1 MEASRRRHPHIFLA
15 AAILITATLA
25 PEKPA
30 RAQDGAGEWTF
41 DDILT
46 AESAGAYEISPDGN
60 WVVWVKSTMDEDRGR
75 RVSNLFLSSPTSDVE
90 IQLTRGNY
98 SHSSPRWTPSGE
110 LISFMSS
117 RPLPDKE
124 GDAASSQLWLINP
137 SGGEPWPLTSFE
149 RGIRSYD
156 WKDDDT
162 IVFSAQED
170 PTLYERETK
179 RREDTSRVVD
189 DAEHAPPVR
198 LFSLSVKDKKVTR
211 LTDNEDWIRS
221 FELSPDGTRAVA
233 VHGRSLSYGYD
244 GRVPPVTYLWNLEI
258 GAGREIFDGTRIIPG
273 NVQWAKDGS
282 GFYLV
287 NDSTTHPRY
296 RTATI
301 NVLMY
306 YDLAGGDA
314 TLVNLDWDRGLGF
327 GYAVTSD
334 GFVALLENGVHLTPA
349 RYTRRGDGWR
359 QALIEG
365 THVGNIWG
373 FELGADERTLVYSH
387 STANTPAQLY
397 RAQLRGSRIR
407 NEVQLTN
414 LNASFTDKQKPRVEI
429 VHWVGARNEAV
440 EGLLYY
446 PLDYEEGRR
455 YPLMLVIHGGPAG
468 ADRDSW
474 NMSYTRPMVLLN
486 QRGAFVLRANYHGSS
501 SYGLD
506 WVESIC
512 CGNYYS
518 LEIPDLENGVDYL
531 IDRGLVDPDK
541 LGTMGWSNGAIL
553 SIELTT
559 RNPRYKVAST
569 GAGDVEWISDWAN
582 VDFGQTFDDYYFG
595 AVPYEDPQRYIELS
609 PFFRMEDVQT
619 PTIIYFGTEDRNV
632 PTDQGWSH
640 FRALQQIGRVPV
652 KFILFPG
659 EAHGIRK
666 LAHQRRKMEEDFAW
680 FDMYLFGT
688 HEPKNEA
695 FNDDS
700 PLAEAL
706 KRADIA
712 RSEGRYGISQHG
724 TLIPE
729 LVWYKGRGIGRFEIT
744 RAQYGEFDRSYQ
756 YEPGTENYPAS
767 GITFG
772 AATAYVEWL
781 SDHTG
786 EPYRL
791 GTAEE
796 MKSIYGSASGKE
808 NTLDYWAGY
817 KPNPDDAAL
826 LAETIAELP
835 GVAPL
840 LKAVGS
846 FPGRGEDVL
855 IFDLGGNVAEWVVG
869 TDGEGE
875 LLGGSADLPADAKA
889 RGARAAEGY
898 RGFRVVRGGTSQ

>member
-1 MEASRRRHPHIFLA
+1 VG
-15 AAILITATLA
+15 
-25 PEKPA
+25 
-30 RAQDGAGEWTF
+30 RAQDEAGEWTF
-41 DDILT
+41 DDILFE
-46 AESAGAYEISPDGN
+46 ESAGQYEISPDGE
-60 WVVWVKSTMDEDRGR
+60 WVVWVKSTMDKDKGR
-75 RVSNLFLSSPTSDVE
+75 RVSNLYLSSLTSDVE
-90 IQLTRGNY
+90 IQLTRGNH
-98 SHSSPRWTPSGE
+98 SHSSPRWTPSGA

-117 RPLPDKE
+117 RPLPEEE

-137 SGGEPWPLTSFE
+137 EGGEPWPLTSFE
-149 RGIRSYD
+149 RGIRSYE
-156 WKDDDT
+156 WRDDDT
-162 IVFSAQED
+162 LIFSAQED
-170 PTLYERETK
+170 PTLYERQME

-189 DAEHAPPVR
+189 DAEHTPPVR
-198 LFSLSVKDKKVTR
+198 LFAFAVKEEKVTR

-221 FELSPDGTRAVA
+221 FELSPDGRQAVV
-233 VHGRSLSYGYD
+233 VHGRSLSYRYD
-244 GRVPPVTYLWNLEI
+244 QRVWPVTYLWDLES
-258 GAGREIFDGTRIIPG
+258 GAGRQIFDGSRIIPG
-273 NVQWAKDGS
+273 DVQWANDGS

-296 RTATI
+296 RNATI

-306 YDLAGGDA
+306 YDLAAGDA
-314 TLVNLDWDRGLGF
+314 RLVDLDWDRGLGF
-327 GYAVTSD
+327 DYTVTSD

-349 RYTRRGDGWR
+349 RYTRRGNGWR
-359 QALIEG
+359 RELIEG

-373 FELGADERTLVYSH
+373 FELGEDGRTLVYSH
-387 STANTPAQLY
+387 STANTPSQLY

-407 NEVQLTN
+407 NEVQLTD
-414 LNASFTDKQKPRVEI
+414 LNPSFAEKPKPKVEV

-446 PLDYEEGRR
+446 PLDYEEGER
-455 YPLMLVIHGGPAG
+455 YPLMLVIHGGPAS

-474 NMSYTRPMVLLN
+474 NMSYTRPLVLLN
-486 QRGAFVLRANYHGSS
+486 QRGTFVLRANYHGSS

-531 IDRGLVDPDK
+531 IERGLVDPAK

-582 VDFGQTFDDYYFG
+582 VDFGQSFDDYYFG
-595 AVPYEDPQRYIELS
+595 AVPYEEPQRYIELS

-680 FDMYLFGT
+680 FDRYLFGT
-688 HEPKNEA
+688 YEPENEA
-695 FNDDS
+695 FKEGS
-700 PLAEAL
+700 PLAEVL
-706 KRADIA
+706 KRSGIA
-712 RSEGRYGISQHG
+712 RTDGRYGCLEHG
-724 TLIPE
+724 TLLPE
-729 LVWYKGRGIGRFEIT
+729 VVEYKGIEIGRFEVT
-744 RAQYGEFDRSYQ
+744 RAQYGEFDRSYA

-772 AATAYVEWL
+772 AATAYMEWL
-781 SDHTG
+781 SDRTG

-791 GTAEE
+791 GAADE
-796 MKSIYGSASGKE
+796 MEAVYGSAHGEE

-817 KPNPDDAAL
+817 SPNPDDAAR
-826 LAETIAELP
+826 LAERIAELP

-840 LKAVGS
+840 LKEVGS
-846 FPGRGEDVL
+846 FRGRGEAVL
-855 IFDLGGNVAEWVVG
+855 VFDLGGNVAEWVVG
-869 TDGEGE
+869 AGGEGE
-875 LLGGSADLPADAKA
+875 LMGGSADLPADSKT
-889 RGARAAEGY
+889 RGAQAAEGY
-898 RGFRVVRGGTSQ
+898 RGFRVVRGGTSR

>member
-1 MEASRRRHPHIFLA
+1 MEMSRRRHSRIFLILVSAVVAVA
-15 AAILITATLA
+15 AWPGLV
-25 PEKPA
+25 
-30 RAQDGAGEWTF
+30 RAQESGGDWTI
-41 DDILT
+41 DDILL
-46 AESAGAYEISPDGN
+46 AESAGAYRISPDGH
-60 WVVWVKSTMDEDRGR
+60 WVVWVKSTMDKDQGR
-75 RVSNLFLSSPTSDVE
+75 SVSNLYLSSLTGDVE

-117 RPLPDKE
+117 RPLPGE
-124 GDAASSQLWLINP
+124 GGDAASSQLWLINP
-137 SGGEPWPLTSFE
+137 AGGEPWPLTRFE

-162 IVFSAQED
+162 IIFSAQED

-179 RREDTSRVVD
+179 RREDNSRVVD

-198 LFSLSVKDKKVTR
+198 LFSFSVKEKKVTR
-211 LTDNEDWIRS
+211 LTGNDDWIRS

-233 VHGRSLSYGYD
+233 VHERSLSYGYD
-244 GRVPPVTYLWNLEI
+244 GRVPPITYLWNLE
-258 GAGREIFDGTRIIPG
+258 AGGGQQIFDGSRIIPG

-287 NDSTTHPRY
+287 NDSTTDLRY

-314 TLVNLDWDRGLGF
+314 TLADLDWDRGLGF
-327 GYAVTSD
+327 GYTVTSD
-334 GFVALLENGVHLTPA
+334 GFVALLEDGVHLSPA
-349 RYTRRGDGWR
+349 RYTRRGEGWR
-359 QALIEG
+359 RTLIEG
-365 THVGNIWG
+365 TQVGNIWG
-373 FELGADERTLVYSH
+373 FELGADERTLVYLH
-387 STANTPAQLY
+387 STANTPPQLY

-407 NEVQLTN
+407 NEVQLTH
-414 LNASFTDKQKPRVEI
+414 LNPSFAEKPKPRVEI

-446 PLDYEEGRR
+446 PLDYVEGRR
-455 YPLMLVIHGGPAG
+455 YPLMLVIHGGPAS

-518 LEIPDLENGVDYL
+518 LEIPDLQSGVDYL
-531 IDRGLVDPDK
+531 IERGLVDPNK

-559 RNPRYKVAST
+559 RDPRYKVAST

-595 AVPYEDPQRYIELS
+595 GTPYEDPQRYVDLS

-659 EAHGIRK
+659 ETHGIRR

-680 FDMYLFGT
+680 FDRYLFGT
-688 HEPKNEA
+688 AEPKNEA
-695 FNDDS
+695 LKEGS

-712 RSEGRYGISQHG
+712 RSEGRYGRSEHG
-724 TLIPE
+724 TLLPE
-729 LVWYKGRGIGRFEIT
+729 LVQYEGLEIGRFEVT
-744 RAQYGEFDRSYQ
+744 RAQYAEFDRSYA

-772 AATAYVEWL
+772 AATAYVDWL
-781 SDHTG
+781 SSHTG
-786 EPYRL
+786 EVYRL

-796 MKSIYGSASGKE
+796 MASVYRSAPGDE

-817 KPNPDDAAL
+817 SINPDDAAR
-826 LAETIAELP
+826 LAERIAELP
-835 GVAPL
+835 GPSPL
-840 LKAVGS
+840 LKEVGS
-846 FPGRGEDVL
+846 FQGRGDEVL
-855 IFDLGGNVAEWVVG
+855 VFDLGGNVAEWVVG
-869 TDGEGE
+869 ADGEGE
-875 LLGGSADLPADAKA
+875 LMGGSADLPADAKG
-889 RGARAAEGY
+889 RGVQAAEGY
-898 RGFRVVRGGTSQ
+898 RGFRVVRGGASQ